1 MNEFLSLKFKTIS
14 FLSIILVVF
23 LHSYNLVVNLG
34 SDVISLQQGY
44 SSVIQNF
51 FSQGICRVA
60 VPLFFSIS
68 GYLFFL
74 KTQGSINEFISKLQ
88 KRVKTILIPYLFW
101 SVLWFLIF
109 MVLQSIPELS
119 VFFNKKLIVNCS
131 TAEKMNTIFLSP
143 IPYQLWFLRD
153 LMLLSILSPLLFYL
167 LKSIKFGFLILIFLI
182 WFFDINLAIL
192 SNESL
197 FFFILGSFISIHYD
211 KILLIK
217 FEKKAWLYFS
227 VWIIIIVI
235 KTLILHFQ
243 HEFITLLT
251 FLHKISVIFGI
262 LAIWSLYDRIVLK
275 LKKTSDLK
283 YMNYSFFIYL
293 FHEPMLQ
300 FVKKALFYITNNS
313 ELMSLIIYIL
323 APVLVIFI
331 CLGVGTLLKRTI
343 PRFYLFICGGR

>member
-23 LHSYNLVVNLG
+23 LHSYNLIVNLG
-34 SDVISLQQGY
+34 SDVISLRQGY

-60 VPLFFSIS
+60 VPIFFAIS

-88 KRVKTILIPYLFW
+88 KRIKTILIPYLFW
-101 SVLWFLIF
+101 SVLWFVIF
-109 MVLQSIPELS
+109 VVLQSIPELS
-119 VFFNKKLIVNCS
+119 VFFSQKLIADYS
-131 TAEKMNTIFLSP
+131 TVEKIKTVFLLP

-153 LMLLSILSPLLFYL
+153 LMLLAILSPLLFYL

-182 WFFDINLAIL
+182 WFFDINLIIL

-217 FEKKAWLYFS
+217 FGKKAWLYFT
-227 VWIIIIVI
+227 VWITIIII

-243 HEFITLLT
+243 YEFGTLLT
-251 FLHKISVIFGI
+251 FLHKLSVIFGV
-262 LAIWSLYDRIVLK
+262 LAIWSLYDRIVLR

-283 YMNYSFFIYL
+283 YMNYSFFIYI

-331 CLGVGTLLKRTI
+331 CLGVGILLKRTI
-343 PRFYLFICGGR
+343 PKFYLFICGGR